1 MSTEHQTFG
10 TNQNLGS
17 AAFVDRR
24 QSPAGGSAP
33 GLERRQFADSHRHL
47 SAEAAELGR
56 AIDQYKL
63 INRRRFITHE
73 EMLGIIKSLGYTRTE
88 RPPSSSD

>member
-1 MSTEHQTFG
+1 MATDHQTFG
-10 TNQNLGS
+10 TNPNLDS
-17 AAFVDRR
+17 STFVDRR
-24 QSPAGGSAP
+24 AAPAAESAP

-73 EMLGIIKSLGYTRTE
+73 EMLAIVKSLGYS
-88 RPPSSSD
+88 RPQD